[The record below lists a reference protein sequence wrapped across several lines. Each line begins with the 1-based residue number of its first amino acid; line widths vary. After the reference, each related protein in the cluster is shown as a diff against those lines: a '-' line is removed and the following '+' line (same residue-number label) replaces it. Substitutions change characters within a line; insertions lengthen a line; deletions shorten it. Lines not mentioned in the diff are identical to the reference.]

1 MYSHDLVK
9 LLCATICVLIVLF
22 MNTRGRDSPA
32 ERLVLA
38 IMALEGPSCGCAVDH
53 REHVDCKPEKLRA
66 TQKRLEETTG
76 KGADEISAFL
86 VLTPGNHL
94 NPSMCPYVLGFFM
107 AICSLE

>member
-1 MYSHDLVK
+1 MDVPNSLFEQPRPGQASLRHDL
-9 LLCATICVLIVLF
+9 CAHRSIHEHAWPRL
-22 MNTRGRDSPA
+22 A
-32 ERLVLA
+32 RLVLA

-66 TQKRLEETTG
+66 TQELLEETTG

-94 NPSMCPYVLGFFM
+94 NPSMCPYV
-107 AICSLE
+107 